1 MYIFPSRKW
10 RGETTGNRLWN
21 IILPYR
27 YSVNRTF
34 LISSGLYIAM
44 QVYVRQSSSSWSS
57 PSSSSS
63 FSIPVLGLVAFYGPP
78 PSWRLESKLSF
89 LLAGC

>member
-10 RGETTGNRLWN
+10 KGETTGNRLWN
-21 IILPYR
+21 IILSYR
-27 YSVNRTF
+27 DSVNRTF

-44 QVYVRQSSSSWSS
+44 QVYVQQPLSWSS
-57 PSSSSS
+57 PSSS
-63 FSIPVLGLVAFYGPP
+63 FSIPVLGLMAFYGLP

-89 LLAGC
+89 PLAGC